1 MRIYK
6 NERNAAIGHFRTSRM
21 IKLKNVSKQ
30 YGTIKALDGINLDIK
45 SGEMALLVGSSGA
58 GKSTLMKL
66 LYREERP
73 TTGNIIIGNIDVSS
87 LSDTKIPYLRRRM
100 GIVFQD
106 FKLLPNKSAFEN
118 VAYALRGLGAEEY
131 EIQKRVSGALK
142 LVGLLERAF
151 NLPSEL
157 SGGEQQRVGI
167 ARAIVQGPPLVIAD
181 EPTGNLDPSTS
192 LEIFNLLS
200 RIAERG
206 TTVLV
211 STHNQ
216 HIVESFGKRII
227 TLDKGQVVSDIGPTT
242 NNHNFAQ
249 LRR

>member
-1 MRIYK
+1 
-6 NERNAAIGHFRTSRM
+6 M
-21 IKLKNVSKQ
+21 IKLNQVSKT
-30 YGTIKALDGINLDIK
+30 YGNIKALDEVSLEINA
-45 SGEMALLVGSSGA
+45 GEMVLIVGASGA

-66 LYREERP
+66 LYQEEKP
-73 TTGNIIIGNIDVSS
+73 DKGQIVIGNIDVSS
-87 LSDTKIPYLRRRM
+87 LSHTKVPFLRRRM
-100 GIVFQD
+100 GIIFQD

-142 LVGLLERAF
+142 LVGLIDRAF
-151 NLPSEL
+151 NLPCEL

-192 LEIFNLLS
+192 LDIFNLLEK
-200 RIAERG
+200 IAQRG
-206 TTVLV
+206 TTILI

-216 HIVESFGKRII
+216 EIVKRYGKRVI
-227 TLDKGQVVSDIGPTT
+227 TLDKGKVISDTGSVNISG
-242 NNHNFAQ
+242 FSYQ
-249 LRR
+249 

>member
-1 MRIYK
+1 
-6 NERNAAIGHFRTSRM
+6 M
-21 IKLKNVSKQ
+21 IKLKNITKV
-30 YGTIKALDGINLDIK
+30 YGSIRALDGVNLEIG
-45 SGEMALLVGSSGA
+45 SGEMVMLVGASGA

-73 TTGNIIIGNIDVSS
+73 TSGQIIIGNIDVSS
-87 LSDTKIPYLRRRM
+87 LSHSKIPYLRRRM

-106 FKLLPNKSAFEN
+106 FKLLPHKSAFEN

-181 EPTGNLDPSTS
+181 EPTGNLDPNTS
-192 LEIFNLLS
+192 LEIFRLLE
-200 RIAERG
+200 RVAERG

-216 HIVESFGKRII
+216 QIVNQFGKRVI
-227 TLDKGQVVSDIGPTT
+227 TLDKGKVIADTGSMGITKPGSGQSIF
-242 NNHNFAQ
+242 N
-249 LRR
+249 R

>member
-1 MRIYK
+1 MGFIRWEPWVLRKAVILLY
-6 NERNAAIGHFRTSRM
+6 NNLVISLR
-21 IKLKNVSKQ
+21 NVSKN
-30 YGTIKALDGINLDIK
+30 YGKIQALSNVNLEIGA
-45 SGEMALLVGSSGA
+45 GELVLLVGASGA

-73 TTGNIIIGNIDVSS
+73 NQGQIIIGNIDVGS
-87 LSDTKIPYLRRRM
+87 LSHQKIPYLRRRM

-106 FKLLPNKSAFEN
+106 FKLLPQKSAFEN

-151 NLPSEL
+151 NLPGEL

-181 EPTGNLDPSTS
+181 EPTGNLDPATS
-192 LEIFNLLS
+192 YDIFKLLEK
-200 RIAERG
+200 IAERG

-216 HIVESFGKRII
+216 TLVEQFGKRVI
-227 TLDKGQVVSDIGPTT
+227 TLDKGSVINDTRPLINTGRT
-242 NNHNFAQ
+242 N
-249 LRR
+249 

>member
-1 MRIYK
+1 
-6 NERNAAIGHFRTSRM
+6 M
-21 IKLKNVSKQ
+21 IKLKNVTKT
-30 YGTIKALDGINLDIK
+30 YGNICALDNVNLEIGA
-45 SGEMALLVGSSGA
+45 GEMALVVGASGA

-66 LYREERP
+66 LYREEIP
-73 TTGNIIIGNIDVSS
+73 DAGQIIIGNIDVSS
-87 LSDTKIPYLRRRM
+87 LSHQKIPYLRRRM
-100 GIVFQD
+100 GIIFQD
-106 FKLLPNKSAFEN
+106 FKLLPHKSAFEN

-181 EPTGNLDPSTS
+181 EPTGNLDPATS
-192 LEIFNLLS
+192 MEIFRLLEKV
-200 RIAERG
+200 AERG
-206 TTVLV
+206 TTILV

-216 HIVESFGKRII
+216 QIVEQFGKRVI
-227 TLDKGQVVSDIGPTT
+227 TLDRGALLSDTGSTNIPGYRNPGQNPQAPYLRT
-242 NNHNFAQ
+242 NP
-249 LRR
+249 

>member
-1 MRIYK
+1 MAGFIRWEPRVLRKVLILLY
-6 NERNAAIGHFRTSRM
+6 NNLVISLR
-21 IKLKNVSKQ
+21 NVSKN
-30 YGTIKALDGINLDIK
+30 YGKIQALSNVNLEIGA
-45 SGEMALLVGSSGA
+45 GELVLLVGASGA

-73 TTGNIIIGNIDVSS
+73 NQGQIIIGNIDVGS
-87 LSDTKIPYLRRRM
+87 LSHQKIPYLRRRM

-106 FKLLPNKSAFEN
+106 FKLLPQKSAFEN

-151 NLPSEL
+151 NLPGEL

-181 EPTGNLDPSTS
+181 EPTGNLDPATS
-192 LEIFNLLS
+192 YDIFKLLEK
-200 RIAERG
+200 IAERG

-216 HIVESFGKRII
+216 TLVEQFGKRVI
-227 TLDKGQVVSDIGPTT
+227 TLDKGSVINDTRPLINTGRT
-242 NNHNFAQ
+242 N
-249 LRR
+249 

>member
-1 MRIYK
+1 MKTDFRDDVTYQARILY
-6 NERNAAIGHFRTSRM
+6 NYFLV
-21 IKLKNVSKQ
+21 IKLRNVTKTYGNIFALDNVSLEI
-30 YGTIKALDGINLDIK
+30 GA
-45 SGEMALLVGSSGA
+45 GEMALIVGASGA

-66 LYREERP
+66 LYREECP
-73 TTGNIIIGNIDVSS
+73 DNGQIVIGNIDVSS
-87 LSDTKIPYLRRRM
+87 LSHQKVPYLRRRM
-100 GIVFQD
+100 GIIFQD
-106 FKLLPNKSAFEN
+106 FKLLPHKTAFEN

-142 LVGLLERAF
+142 LVGLLERAH

-181 EPTGNLDPSTS
+181 EPTGNLDPATS
-192 LEIFNLLS
+192 LEIFKLLE
-200 RIAERG
+200 RISDRG

-216 HIVESFGKRII
+216 QIVEQFGKRVIA
-227 TLDKGQVVSDIGPTT
+227 LDKGKLVSDTG
-242 NNHNFAQ
+242 AMKSYA
-249 LRR
+249 

>member
-1 MRIYK
+1 
-6 NERNAAIGHFRTSRM
+6 M
-21 IKLKNVSKQ
+21 IKLNQVTKV
-30 YGTIKALDGINLDIK
+30 YGNIKALDNVSVEINA
-45 SGEMALLVGSSGA
+45 GEMALVVGASGA

-66 LYREERP
+66 LYQEEKP
-73 TTGNIIIGNIDVSS
+73 DSGQIIIGNIDVSS
-87 LSDTKIPYLRRRM
+87 LSHTKVPYLRRRM
-100 GIVFQD
+100 GIIFQD

-142 LVGLLERAF
+142 LVGLIDRAF

-192 LEIFNLLS
+192 FDIFSLLEK
-200 RIAERG
+200 IAQRG
-206 TTVLV
+206 TTILI

-216 HIVESFGKRII
+216 DLVKRFGKRVI
-227 TLDKGQVVSDIGPTT
+227 TLDKGRIIADTGSVNISGFSYQ
-242 NNHNFAQ
+242 
-249 LRR
+249 

>member
-1 MRIYK
+1 
-6 NERNAAIGHFRTSRM
+6 M
-21 IKLKNVSKQ
+21 IKLNKVTKSYGKINALDNVSVE
-30 YGTIKALDGINLDIK
+30 IN
-45 SGEMALLVGSSGA
+45 SGEMALIVGASGA

-66 LYREERP
+66 LYQEEKP
-73 TTGNIIIGNIDVSS
+73 DQGQIVIGNIDVSS
-87 LSDTKIPYLRRRM
+87 LSHTKVAYLRRRM
-100 GIVFQD
+100 GIIFQD
-106 FKLLPNKSAFEN
+106 FKLLPNKTAFEN

-181 EPTGNLDPSTS
+181 EPTGNLDPTTS
-192 LEIFNLLS
+192 FDIFSLLEK
-200 RIAERG
+200 IAQRG
-206 TTVLV
+206 TTVLI

-216 HIVESFGKRII
+216 EIVKKFGKRVI
-227 TLDKGQVVSDIGPTT
+227 TLDKGKIIADTGSVSVSGMSY
-242 NNHNFAQ
+242 
-249 LRR
+249 

>member
-1 MRIYK
+1 
-6 NERNAAIGHFRTSRM
+6 M
-21 IKLKNVSKQ
+21 IKLKNTTKI
-30 YGTIKALDGINLDIK
+30 YGNIRALDGVSLEIGA
-45 SGEMALLVGSSGA
+45 GEMVMLVGASGA

-73 TTGNIIIGNIDVSS
+73 TSGQIIIGNIDVSS
-87 LSDTKIPYLRRRM
+87 LSHSKIPYLRRRM

-106 FKLLPNKSAFEN
+106 FKLLPHKSAFEN

-181 EPTGNLDPSTS
+181 EPTGNLDPNTS
-192 LEIFNLLS
+192 LEIFKLLE
-200 RIAERG
+200 RVAERG

-216 HIVESFGKRII
+216 QIVNQFGKRVI
-227 TLDKGQVVSDIGPTT
+227 TLDRGKIVADTGPMGITRPGSGQSIL
-242 NNHNFAQ
+242 N
-249 LRR
+249 R

>member
-1 MRIYK
+1 
-6 NERNAAIGHFRTSRM
+6 M
-21 IKLKNVSKQ
+21 ITLKDVSKS
-30 YGTIKALDGINLDIK
+30 YGSICALNKVDLEIGA
-45 SGEMALLVGSSGA
+45 GEMAFIVGASGA

-66 LYREERP
+66 LYREEKP
-73 TTGNIIIGNIDVSS
+73 NKGQIIIGNIDVTS
-87 LSDTKIPYLRRRM
+87 LSHSKIPYLRRRM

-106 FKLLPNKSAFEN
+106 FKLLPHKSAFEN

-142 LVGLLERAF
+142 LVGLLDRAF

-181 EPTGNLDPSTS
+181 EPSGNLDPATS
-192 LEIFNLLS
+192 LEIFRLLEK
-200 RIAERG
+200 IAQRG

-216 HIVESFGKRII
+216 NIVAQFGKRVI
-227 TLDKGQVVSDIGPTT
+227 TLDKGSVISDTGSTYT
-242 NNHNFAQ
+242 GSSYSMA
-249 LRR
+249 